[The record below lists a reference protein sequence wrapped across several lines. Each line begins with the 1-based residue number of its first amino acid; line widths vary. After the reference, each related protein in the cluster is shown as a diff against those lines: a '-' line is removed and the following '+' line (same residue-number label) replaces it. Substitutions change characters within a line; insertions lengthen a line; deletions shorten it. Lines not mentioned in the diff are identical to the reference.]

1 MITEKL
7 SVESILKSL
16 KMDNEE
22 DIKKIRKEIA
32 LKRLGLLK
40 SIEAKTMIS
49 QNKADLI
56 FKAIGWTSI

>member
-7 SVESILKSL
+7 TVEAVIKSL

-40 SIEAKTMIS
+40 PIETRNMIKQS
-49 QNKADLI
+49 KAELL
-56 FKAIGWTSI
+56 FKAIG

>member
-56 FKAIGWTSI
+56 FKAIG

>member
-7 SVESILKSL
+7 TVEAVIKSL

-32 LKRLGLLK
+32 RKRLGLLNYP
-40 SIEAKTMIS
+40 SLMT
-49 QNKADLI
+49 
-56 FKAIGWTSI
+56 

>member
-7 SVESILKSL
+7 SVESVLKSL

-40 SIEAKTMIS
+40 SIEAKTMIN

-56 FKAIGWTSI
+56 FKAIG